1 MLPQLDLKYLSR
13 AEESSD
19 VQQWPPLRHAGSSY
33 GQCGPLQTLASC
45 LWCVLLASLRVLLR
59 SSTPFGGLLLKAPP
73 SLLGCTLV
81 RRVCMRDI
89 RRLALGGSEGLDPCR
104 STYKTALA
112 RTVWLLEAC
121 RADHRPA

>member
-1 MLPQLDLKYLSR
+1 MLPQLDLNYISR
-13 AEESSD
+13 GEES
-19 VQQWPPLRHAGSSY
+19 
-33 GQCGPLQTLASC
+33 
-45 LWCVLLASLRVLLR
+45 
-59 SSTPFGGLLLKAPP
+59 
-73 SLLGCTLV
+73 CTLV

-121 RADHRPA
+121 RAYHRPA